1 MSEDIEFDF
10 SSTYTKNFPKIL
22 EVLNISL
29 AVTSYQSAKLVF
41 IRSKENKI
49 NTHFKTFHRP
59 MGIYVDK
66 NRLTLGTH
74 TEVLEY
80 KRNEQLLSNV
90 KQGALDDENKLT
102 KKVLEKEEKEL
113 KELRIKKKKEIDELK
128 QADTLYI
135 PRASLVTGMINIH
148 DIAWGDEGL
157 WVVNSTF
164 SCLSTLSSENSFVVR
179 WKPKF
184 ITELVPE
191 DRCHLNGMAMLNGKP
206 KYVTTFNKENS
217 KDSWSES
224 KKNDGTLIDIDTNE
238 MLIEGMMLPHSP
250 KVYKDKVYVCESGLG
265 VVWEFDPKTKEK
277 KEVIKLKGFTRGLN
291 FYGDLMFV
299 GLSKMRTSSVTDPLP
314 ISKEDETYSGVWI
327 INMEDN
333 TQIGHIKFDGDVDQI
348 YDIGIIEDSSYP
360 ELLERESTLV
370 RYLFD
375 FKEDKI

>member
-1 MSEDIEFDF
+1 MAEDIEFDYK
-10 SSTYTKNFPKIL
+10 STYTSNFPKIL
-22 EVLNISL
+22 EALNISL
-29 AVTSYQSAKLVF
+29 VVTCYQSAKLVL
-41 IRSKENKI
+41 IRSTESKI

-80 KRNEQLLSNV
+80 KRNDDLLETV
-90 KQGALDDENKLT
+90 KNGALDDENKLT
-102 KKVLEKEEKEL
+102 RKVLEKDQEELEELREKKEKEL
-113 KELRIKKKKEIDELK
+113 AELK
-128 QADTLYI
+128 KADTLYM

-164 SCLSTLSSENSFVVR
+164 SCLSTLSPDNSFVAR

-206 KYVTTFNKENS
+206 KYVTTFNKKNS
-217 KDSWSES
+217 LDSWTDT
-224 KKNDGTLIDIDTNE
+224 KKYDGTLIDIDTDEILLDE
-238 MLIEGMMLPHSP
+238 MVMPHSP

-265 VVWEFDPKTKEK
+265 IVWEFDPKTKEK
-277 KEVIKLKGFTRGLN
+277 KQVVKLKGFTRGLY
-291 FYGDLMFV
+291 FYGGLMFV
-299 GLSKMRTSSVTDPLP
+299 GLSQVRTSSITDPIPL
-314 ISKEDETYSGVWI
+314 SKEDKTYSGVWI
-327 INMEDN
+327 INMDN
-333 TQIGHIKFDGDVDQI
+333 NTEIGYIKFDGDLDQV
-348 YDIGIIEDSSYP
+348 YDIAIMPDTSYP
-360 ELLERESTLV
+360 ELLERESTLI

-375 FKEDKI
+375 FKEEII